1 MKVIKK
7 ILSESDLQS
16 LIGSLDFTGKKE
28 IVCSLGSNLYI
39 RAYPSNNVIFFYRE
53 PKTCKLIRLGV
64 YTEELSYNEARKKCK
79 TLMSSRKA
87 SSDNSVPLFGE
98 LALIWLNSKR
108 NLARYN
114 NIKKCV
120 EYLSPLNQFKL
131 DEIRILNV
139 KNALFNNPRIT
150 PYKLHESLDVFCRI
164 MDLAVENEYIQNH
177 NFRILKRSQELP
189 EHIPSSGYKYVEF
202 NELKDI
208 LFMMRYLSEMMKC
221 YFLMQI
227 FTCLRSG
234 ECRQLKFEYFKIEKK
249 MIVIDG
255 KIMKVK
261 TAEPFRIPL
270 TVHIKCLYE
279 HIKHYHQ
286 INNIH
291 SDYLFPNKT
300 QKGCLAERDLS
311 IEIKIATNSRVH
323 AHGFRKT
330 ARSFFADKLV
340 PLEVSAMCLAHKL
353 HTGADSVYQKSD
365 LFNARVDVM
374 QMWNDAVVSIIPN
387 EFKILLDK
395 ANI

>member
-1 MKVIKK
+1 M
-7 ILSESDLQS
+7 
-16 LIGSLDFTGKKE
+16 
-28 IVCSLGSNLYI
+28 
-39 RAYPSNNVIFFYRE
+39 
-53 PKTCKLIRLGV
+53 

-234 ECRQLKFEYFKIEKK
+234 ECRQLKFEYFKIEK
-249 MIVIDG
+249 
-255 KIMKVK
+255 
-261 TAEPFRIPL
+261 R
-270 TVHIKCLYE
+270 
-279 HIKHYHQ
+279 
-286 INNIH
+286 
-291 SDYLFPNKT
+291 
-300 QKGCLAERDLS
+300 
-311 IEIKIATNSRVH
+311 
-323 AHGFRKT
+323 
-330 ARSFFADKLV
+330 
-340 PLEVSAMCLAHKL
+340 
-353 HTGADSVYQKSD
+353 
-365 LFNARVDVM
+365 
-374 QMWNDAVVSIIPN
+374 
-387 EFKILLDK
+387 
-395 ANI
+395 